1 MILVDSSVWIEY
13 YRSAGDPRYK
23 RWVADAI
30 RQDHVA
36 VNPIIAA
43 EILTFTRDRDQYD
56 AIAADFTAFHW
67 AAVDRA
73 VSLRASDLGYRLR
86 RTGVTVPAT
95 DLLVFASALEAGAE
109 LMHHDAHFARIAAE
123 APLRLHSHV
132 A

>member
-13 YRSAGDPRYK
+13 YRPAGDPRYK

-30 RQDHVA
+30 RQDLVA
-36 VNPIIAA
+36 VNPVIAA
-43 EILTFTRDRDQYD
+43 EILTFTRGREQYD
-56 AIAADFTAFHW
+56 AIASDFAAFHW
-67 AAVDRA
+67 AAVDRT

-86 RTGVTVPAT
+86 RSGVTVPAT
-95 DLLVFASALEAGAE
+95 DLLVFASAMEADAE

-123 APLRLHSHV
+123 TPLRLHSHI

>member
-13 YRSAGDPRYK
+13 YRPAGDPRYK

-36 VNPIIAA
+36 VNAIIAA
-43 EILTFTRDRDQYD
+43 EILPYTRDRAQYD
-56 AIAADFTAFHW
+56 AIESDFAAFHW
-67 AAVDRA
+67 TAVDRA

-86 RTGVTVPAT
+86 RSGVTVPAT
-95 DLLVFASALEAGAE
+95 DLLVFASALEAHAE
-109 LMHHDAHFARIAAE
+109 LMHHDAHFAHIAAE
-123 APLRLHSHV
+123 TPLRLHSYV

>member
-30 RQDHVA
+30 RQDRAA

-43 EILTFTRDRDQYD
+43 EILTFTRDRAQYD

-67 AAVDRA
+67 TAVDRV

-86 RTGVTVPAT
+86 RSGADGACYRSACLCQRAGSGCRTH
-95 DLLVFASALEAGAE
+95 ASRRALRTHRG
-109 LMHHDAHFARIAAE
+109 
-123 APLRLHSHV
+123 
-132 A
+132 